1 MDYVVTVKMNMPFKD
16 PLLPTLEI
24 MMRLFYVAIA
34 HMWSQILD
42 ICYHVGVNGLYTLTA
57 DWRF

>member
-1 MDYVVTVKMNMPFKD
+1 MNYVATVKMNMPFRN
-16 PLLPTLEI
+16 PLPLALAI

-34 HMWSQILD
+34 HIWSQILD
-42 ICYHVGVNGLYTLTA
+42 ICYHVGVNGRYTLTA

>member
-1 MDYVVTVKMNMPFKD
+1 MNYVATVKMNMPFKD

-24 MMRLFYVAIA
+24 MMRLFYVTIPYI
-34 HMWSQILD
+34 WSQILD
-42 ICYHVGVNGLYTLTA
+42 ICYHVGYNVLYTLTA